1 MLIQGIL
8 LLGAAGLLAL
18 FVIQWDQVRTRAW
31 KRIAFLLFV
40 GVNAYAV
47 IRPSDTT
54 WLAHK
59 VGVGRGTDLIL
70 YGLVVGVAFMA
81 MNTFMRFR
89 SLEKKI
95 TDLARSV
102 AIREAQLL
110 NANRPPAPAR
120 VELTEGAEPPEVAE
134 VPASEHIST
143 S

>member
-1 MLIQGIL
+1 MLIQAIL

-18 FVIQWDQVRTRAW
+18 FVLQWDQVRTRAW

-110 NANRPPAPAR
+110 NANRPEAPAR
-120 VELTEGAEPPEVAE
+120 VAENGGRPAQVAE